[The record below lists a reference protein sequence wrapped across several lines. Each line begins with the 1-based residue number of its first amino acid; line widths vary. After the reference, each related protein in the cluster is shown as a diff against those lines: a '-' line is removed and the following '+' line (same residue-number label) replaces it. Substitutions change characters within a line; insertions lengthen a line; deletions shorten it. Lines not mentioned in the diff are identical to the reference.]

1 MTSVS
6 ALPAMVSRGTI
17 EVVWCFRERE
27 ASVVAGGLLSEFVPE
42 PGGPQPNLG
51 RVLTSGFLRSDG
63 EDLLVIDL
71 QQPFIDNQSFGLKLV
86 H

>member
-1 MTSVS
+1 
-6 ALPAMVSRGTI
+6 MVSRGTI
-17 EVVWCFRERE
+17 EVVWRLRERE
-27 ASVVAGGLLSEFVPE
+27 ARYVAGDLLPLPLLGLGPT
-42 PGGPQPNLG
+42 PGPRFNTG
-51 RVLTSGFLRSDG
+51 RGFASGFLRPDG